1 MMTSAST
8 SEATTDAQPKVAM
21 WRREWR
27 DHSRIQES
35 WSPPTKGTTLI
46 TVLWTSGAAHTCRHP
61 HRRCRRTFATTFCC
75 SKPSRRDTRTL
86 ICIWQGH
93 QLRTMVSCRTLLPPS
108 LTAANDSMNAFLLV
122 RVVVVVVVLS
132 ARTLSNPWCV
142 CVYVYTWK
150 LWSNSKLTLLF
161 GE

>member
-1 MMTSAST
+1 MTSAST

-27 DHSRIQES
+27 DHTRIQQS

-46 TVLWTSGAAHTCRHP
+46 TVLWTSGAAHTRRHP

-86 ICIWQGH
+86 ICICQGH

-108 LTAANDSMNAFLLV
+108 ITAANDSMNAFLYLCAPCA
-122 RVVVVVVVLS
+122 RSSLS
-132 ARTLSNPWCV
+132 ARTLSNQSMV
-142 CVYVYTWK
+142 CVYYTWK